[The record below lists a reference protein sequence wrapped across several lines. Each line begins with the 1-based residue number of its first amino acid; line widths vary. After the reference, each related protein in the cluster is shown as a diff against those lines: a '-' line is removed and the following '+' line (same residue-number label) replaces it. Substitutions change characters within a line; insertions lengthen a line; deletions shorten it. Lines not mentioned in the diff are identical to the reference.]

1 MLSCK
6 DIKSQSLKNNLTL
19 KNIFPKQNIYEEKPT
34 ANLFCNAFSG
44 EYCSK
49 TNERQAVLD
58 VLARQNK
65 HWNEGN
71 ISAFMEDYWKSDSLM
86 FIGSKG
92 VVYGWKATLDRYN
105 KSYPDLA
112 TMGKLKFDIQKT
124 DFHSKTTCWV
134 LGKWHLTR
142 PEKGDIGGYFTLI
155 IKKINGKWL
164 IVSDHTS

>member
-1 MLSCK
+1 MKKNLLLICFVMLSVTS
-6 DIKSQSLKNNLTL
+6 IAQ
-19 KNIFPKQNIYEEKPT
+19 
-34 ANLFCNAFSG
+34 
-44 EYCSK
+44 K
-49 TNERQAVLD
+49 TNERQAVLE
-58 VLARQNK
+58 VMNRQNK

-92 VVYGWKATLDRYN
+92 VVYGWKPTLDRYN
-105 KSYPDLA
+105 KTYPDKA
-112 TMGKLKFDIQKT
+112 TMGTLKFDIQKT

-155 IKKINGKWL
+155 LKKINGKWL

>member
-1 MLSCK
+1 MKKNLLLICFVMLSVTS
-6 DIKSQSLKNNLTL
+6 IAQ
-19 KNIFPKQNIYEEKPT
+19 
-34 ANLFCNAFSG
+34 
-44 EYCSK
+44 K
-49 TNERQAVLD
+49 TNERQAVLE
-58 VLARQNK
+58 VMNRQNK

-92 VVYGWKATLDRYN
+92 VVYGWKPTLDRYN
-105 KSYPDLA
+105 KTYPDKA
-112 TMGKLKFDIQKT
+112 TMGTLKFDIQKT

-155 IKKINGKWL
+155 LKKINGKWL
-164 IVSDHTS
+164 IVSDHTR

>member
-1 MLSCK
+1 MVEKQSYIKKHNFPNKVFMKKNLLLICFVMLSVAS
-6 DIKSQSLKNNLTL
+6 IAQ
-19 KNIFPKQNIYEEKPT
+19 
-34 ANLFCNAFSG
+34 
-44 EYCSK
+44 K

-65 HWNEGN
+65 NWNDGN

-155 IKKINGKWL
+155 LKKINGKWL

>member
-1 MLSCK
+1 MKNSFILLFFMFFAL
-6 DIKSQSLKNNLTL
+6 KSVAQSTT
-19 KNIFPKQNIYEEKPT
+19 QR
-34 ANLFCNAFSG
+34 
-44 EYCSK
+44 
-49 TNERQAVLD
+49 NEVLN

-65 HWNEGN
+65 NWNEGN

-105 KSYPDLA
+105 KSYPDRA
-112 TMGKLKFDIQKT
+112 TMGTLKFDIQKT
-124 DFHSKTTCWV
+124 DFHSATTCWV

-155 IKKINGKWL
+155 LKKINGKWL

>member
-1 MLSCK
+1 MQRYKKSMVEKQSYIKKHNFPNKVFMKKNLLLICFVMLSVAS
-6 DIKSQSLKNNLTL
+6 IAQ
-19 KNIFPKQNIYEEKPT
+19 
-34 ANLFCNAFSG
+34 
-44 EYCSK
+44 K

-65 HWNEGN
+65 NWNDGN

-155 IKKINGKWL
+155 LKKINGKWL

>member
-1 MLSCK
+1 MKKNMLLIC
-6 DIKSQSLKNNLTL
+6 SLLFSL
-19 KNIFPKQNIYEEKPT
+19 SIFAQ
-34 ANLFCNAFSG
+34 
-44 EYCSK
+44 K

-65 HWNEGN
+65 NWNEGN

-92 VVYGWKATLDRYN
+92 IVYGWKATLDRYN
-105 KSYPDLA
+105 KSYPDRA
-112 TMGKLKFDIQKT
+112 TMGQLKFDIQKT
-124 DFHSKTTCWV
+124 DFHSDTTCWI

-155 IKKINGKWL
+155 LKKVNGKWL

>member
-1 MLSCK
+1 MKKTISMLLLAFISF
-6 DIKSQSLKNNLTL
+6 S
-19 KNIFPKQNIYEEKPT
+19 IFAQ
-34 ANLFCNAFSG
+34 
-44 EYCSK
+44 K

-65 HWNEGN
+65 NWNDGN

-105 KSYPDLA
+105 KSYPDRA
-112 TMGKLKFDIQKT
+112 TMGQLKFDIQKT
-124 DFHSKTTCWV
+124 DFHSDTTCWV
-134 LGKWHLTR
+134 LGKWYLTR

>member
-1 MLSCK
+1 MK
-6 DIKSQSLKNNLTL
+6 KNLL
-19 KNIFPKQNIYEEKPT
+19 LIYFVLISV
-34 ANLFCNAFSG
+34 ASFAQGN
-44 EYCSK
+44 
-49 TNERQAVLD
+49 NERQVVLD

-65 HWNEGN
+65 NWNEGN

-105 KSYPDLA
+105 KSYPDRA
-112 TMGKLKFDIQKT
+112 TMGTLKFDIQKT
-124 DFHSKTTCWV
+124 DFHSATTCWV
-134 LGKWHLTR
+134 LGKWYLTR

-155 IKKINGKWL
+155 LKKINGKWL